1 MICREDPESGVTH
14 AVTLFIIC
22 HYSRNNTSLNFARSS
37 MPEQLEPHQKARL
50 TALETTVRDGLRD
63 FRRTGQALSEIR
75 DNEFFRAGYDS
86 FEAYLQD
93 RWGFTPPQAGRLMEA
108 ADVAK
113 VLDPLGIQPKN
124 EAQARTFRAA
134 ARIVTE
140 LEPEAQRMVA
150 RLVEGVTPPPTE
162 NGEDSPPWDLPAA
175 EVRIMASVVKRLDA
189 DATVYHPDSGAEVAM
204 GTLSAP
210 ERYEVIRTHVDQKT
224 QAYREKQEAKANA
237 PQPERVN
244 WGDWVLNHASQNLGP
259 GQRLELV
266 VEPDGSGAAR
276 AVARVVDGNTGEV
289 LAAGGGAVTLKKA
302 ALNLAAELRG

>member
-1 MICREDPESGVTH
+1 
-14 AVTLFIIC
+14 
-22 HYSRNNTSLNFARSS
+22 

-50 TALETTVRDGLRD
+50 SALETTVRDGLRD

-124 EAQARTFRAA
+124 EAQARTFKAA
-134 ARIVTE
+134 AKLVTE
-140 LEPEAQRMVA
+140 LEPEQQRVVA
-150 RLVEGVTPPPTE
+150 RLVEGVMPQQPEGQEGDDT
-162 NGEDSPPWDLPAA
+162 PPWDLPAA
-175 EVRIMASVVKRLDA
+175 EVRIMASVVKKLDA
-189 DATVYHPDSGAEVAM
+189 DATVYHPENGREVPM

-237 PQPERVN
+237 PKPENAN
-244 WGDWVLNHASQNLGP
+244 WGDWVLNYAAQNLGP

-266 VEPDGSGAAR
+266 VEPDGSGASR

-302 ALNLAAELRG
+302 ALNLAAEVRG

>member
-1 MICREDPESGVTH
+1 MS
-14 AVTLFIIC
+14 
-22 HYSRNNTSLNFARSS
+22 
-37 MPEQLEPHQKARL
+37 EQLEPHQKARL

-86 FEAYLQD
+86 FETYLQD

-124 EAQARTFRAA
+124 EAQARTFKATA
-134 ARIVTE
+134 KLVTE
-140 LEPEAQRMVA
+140 MEPEQQRVVA
-150 RLVEGVTPPPTE
+150 RLVEGVTPPQVE
-162 NGEDSPPWDLPAA
+162 GDDSPPWDLPAA
-175 EVRIMASVVKRLDA
+175 EVRIMASVVKKLDA
-189 DATVYHPDSGAEVAM
+189 DTTVYHPENGREVAM
-204 GTLSAP
+204 GTLSGP

-237 PQPERVN
+237 PKPENVN
-244 WGDWVLNHASQNLGP
+244 WGDWVLNYASQNLRP

-266 VEPDGSGAAR
+266 VEPDGSGASR

-289 LAAGGGAVTLKKA
+289 LAAGAGAVTLKKA
-302 ALNLAAELRG
+302 ALNLAAEVRG

>member
-1 MICREDPESGVTH
+1 
-14 AVTLFIIC
+14 
-22 HYSRNNTSLNFARSS
+22 
-37 MPEQLEPHQKARL
+37 MPEQLEPHQKARM

-86 FEAYLQD
+86 FESYLQD

-113 VLDPLGIQPKN
+113 VLDPLGIQPRN
-124 EAQARTFRAA
+124 EAQARTFKAA
-134 ARIVTE
+134 AKLVTE
-140 LEPEAQRMVA
+140 LEPEDQRVVA
-150 RLVEGVTPPPTE
+150 RLVEGVMPPQAE
-162 NGEDSPPWDLPAA
+162 GDDSPPWDLPAA

-189 DATVYHPDSGAEVAM
+189 DATVYHPENGREVAM
-204 GTLSAP
+204 GTLSGP

-237 PQPERVN
+237 PQAENVN
-244 WGDWVLNHASQNLGP
+244 WGDWILNYAAQNLGP

-266 VEPDGSGAAR
+266 VEPDGSGASR

-289 LAAGGGAVTLKKA
+289 LAAGQGAVTLKKA
-302 ALNLAAELRG
+302 ALNLAAEVRG

>member
-1 MICREDPESGVTH
+1 
-14 AVTLFIIC
+14 
-22 HYSRNNTSLNFARSS
+22 

-113 VLDPLGIQPKN
+113 VLDPLGIQPRN
-124 EAQARTFRAA
+124 EAQARTFKAA
-134 ARIVTE
+134 AKIVTE
-140 LEPEAQRMVA
+140 LEPEQQRVVA
-150 RLVEGVTPPPTE
+150 RLVEAVTPQPTE
-162 NGEDSPPWDLPAA
+162 GDDTPPWELPAA
-175 EVRIMASVVKRLDA
+175 EVRIMASVVKKLDA
-189 DATVYHPDSGAEVAM
+189 DATVYHPENGREVPM

-237 PQPERVN
+237 PKPENVN
-244 WGDWVLNHASQNLGP
+244 WGDWVLNYAAQNLGP

-266 VEPDGSGAAR
+266 VEPDGSGASR
-276 AVARVVDGNTGEV
+276 AVARVVDGNTGEI
-289 LAAGGGAVTLKKA
+289 LASGGGAVTLKKA
-302 ALNLAAELRG
+302 ALNLAAEVRG

>member
-1 MICREDPESGVTH
+1 
-14 AVTLFIIC
+14 
-22 HYSRNNTSLNFARSS
+22 

-50 TALETTVRDGLRD
+50 SALETTVRDGLRD

-113 VLDPLGIQPKN
+113 VLDPLGIQPRN
-124 EAQARTFRAA
+124 EAQARTFKAA
-134 ARIVTE
+134 AKIVTE
-140 LEPEAQRMVA
+140 LEPEQQRVVA
-150 RLVEGVTPPPTE
+150 RLVEGVMPQPTEGDDTPPWE
-162 NGEDSPPWDLPAA
+162 LPAA
-175 EVRIMASVVKRLDA
+175 EVRIMASVVKKLDA
-189 DATVYHPDSGAEVAM
+189 DATVYHPENGREVPM

-237 PQPERVN
+237 PKPENVN
-244 WGDWVLNHASQNLGP
+244 WGDWVLNYAAQNLGP

-266 VEPDGSGAAR
+266 VEPDGSGASR

-289 LAAGGGAVTLKKA
+289 LASGGGAVTLKKA
-302 ALNLAAELRG
+302 ALNLAAEVRG

>member
-1 MICREDPESGVTH
+1 
-14 AVTLFIIC
+14 
-22 HYSRNNTSLNFARSS
+22 

-75 DNEFFRAGYDS
+75 DNEFFRAGHDS

-124 EAQARTFRAA
+124 EAQARTFKAA
-134 ARIVTE
+134 AKLVTE
-140 LEPEAQRMVA
+140 LEPEQQRVVA
-150 RLVEGVTPPPTE
+150 RLVEGVMPPQRE
-162 NGEDSPPWDLPAA
+162 GEEADDAPPWDLPAA
-175 EVRIMASVVKRLDA
+175 EVRIMASVVKKLDA

-210 ERYEVIRTHVDQKT
+210 ERYEIIRTHVDQKT
-224 QAYREKQEAKANA
+224 QAYREKQEARASA
-237 PQPERVN
+237 PKPENVN
-244 WGDWVLNHASQNLGP
+244 WGDWVLNYAAQNLGP

-266 VEPDGSGAAR
+266 VEPDGSGASR
-276 AVARVVDGNTGEV
+276 AVARVVDGHTGEI
-289 LAAGGGAVTLKKA
+289 LASGQGAVTLKKA
-302 ALNLAAELRG
+302 ALNLAAEVRG

>member
-1 MICREDPESGVTH
+1 
-14 AVTLFIIC
+14 
-22 HYSRNNTSLNFARSS
+22 

-50 TALETTVRDGLRD
+50 SALETTVRDGLRD

-124 EAQARTFRAA
+124 EAQARTFKAA
-134 ARIVTE
+134 AKLVTE
-140 LEPEAQRMVA
+140 LEPEQQRVVA
-150 RLVEGVTPPPTE
+150 RLVEGVMPQQPE
-162 NGEDSPPWDLPAA
+162 GQEDNDTPPWDLPAA
-175 EVRIMASVVKRLDA
+175 EVRIMASVVKKLDA
-189 DATVYHPDSGAEVAM
+189 DATVYHPENGREVPM
-204 GTLSAP
+204 GTLSGP

-237 PQPERVN
+237 PKPENAN
-244 WGDWVLNHASQNLGP
+244 WGDWVLNYAAQNLGP

-266 VEPDGSGAAR
+266 VEPDGSGASR

-302 ALNLAAELRG
+302 ALNLAAEVRG

>member
-1 MICREDPESGVTH
+1 
-14 AVTLFIIC
+14 
-22 HYSRNNTSLNFARSS
+22 

-75 DNEFFRAGYDS
+75 DNEFFRAAYAS

-93 RWGFTPPQAGRLMEA
+93 RWGFTPPQAGRLMDA

-124 EAQARTFRAA
+124 EAQARTFKAA
-134 ARIVTE
+134 AKLVTE
-140 LEPEAQRMVA
+140 MEPEQQRVVA
-150 RLVEGVTPPPTE
+150 RLVEGVTPPQVE
-162 NGEDSPPWDLPAA
+162 GEESDDSPPWDLPAA
-175 EVRIMASVVKRLDA
+175 EVRIMASVVKKLDA
-189 DATVYHPDSGAEVAM
+189 DATVYHPENGREVAM
-204 GTLSAP
+204 GTLSGP

-237 PQPERVN
+237 PQPENVN
-244 WGDWVLNHASQNLGP
+244 WGDWVLNYAAQNLGP

-266 VEPDGSGAAR
+266 VEPDGSGASR

-289 LAAGGGAVTLKKA
+289 LAAGAGAVTLKKA
-302 ALNLAAELRG
+302 ALNLAAEVRG

>member
-1 MICREDPESGVTH
+1 
-14 AVTLFIIC
+14 
-22 HYSRNNTSLNFARSS
+22 

-75 DNEFFRAGYDS
+75 DNEFFRAGHDS

-124 EAQARTFRAA
+124 EAQARTFKAA
-134 ARIVTE
+134 AKLVTE
-140 LEPEAQRMVA
+140 LEPEQQRVVA
-150 RLVEGVTPPPTE
+150 RLVEGVMPPQRE
-162 NGEDSPPWDLPAA
+162 GEEDDDAPPWDLPAA
-175 EVRIMASVVKRLDA
+175 EVRIMASVVKKLDA

-210 ERYEVIRTHVDQKT
+210 ERYEIIRTHVDQKT
-224 QAYREKQEAKANA
+224 QAYREKQEARASA
-237 PQPERVN
+237 PKPENVN
-244 WGDWVLNHASQNLGP
+244 WGDWVLNYAAQNLGP

-266 VEPDGSGAAR
+266 VEPDGSGASR
-276 AVARVVDGNTGEV
+276 AVARVVDGHTGEI
-289 LAAGGGAVTLKKA
+289 LASGQGAVTLKKA
-302 ALNLAAELRG
+302 ALNLAAEVRG

>member
-1 MICREDPESGVTH
+1 
-14 AVTLFIIC
+14 
-22 HYSRNNTSLNFARSS
+22 
-37 MPEQLEPHQKARL
+37 MPEQLEPHQRARL

-124 EAQARTFRAA
+124 EAHSRTFKATA
-134 ARIVTE
+134 KLITE
-140 LEPEAQRMVA
+140 MEPEQQRVVA
-150 RLVEGVTPPPTE
+150 RLVEGVTPPQIE
-162 NGEDSPPWDLPAA
+162 GDDSSPPWDLPAA
-175 EVRIMASVVKRLDA
+175 EVRIMASVVRKLDA

-204 GTLSAP
+204 GTLSGP
-210 ERYEVIRTHVDQKT
+210 ERYEIIRTHVDQKT
-224 QAYREKQEAKANA
+224 QAYREKQEAKANT
-237 PQPERVN
+237 PRPENVN
-244 WGDWVLNHASQNLGP
+244 WGDWILNYASQNLGP

-266 VEPDGSGAAR
+266 VEPDGSGASR
-276 AVARVVDGNTGEV
+276 VVARVVDGNTGEV
-289 LAAGGGAVTLKKA
+289 LAAGAGAVTLKKA
-302 ALNLAAELRG
+302 ALNLAAEVQG